1 MLFRDESASKKVC
14 YLCKK
19 KVPHDEWNSGDHR
32 KKCAKRREESAFG
45 RGGAA
50 GGSRRKSL
58 SMSTRGILSS
68 SVQEGGK
75 FVPLLPER
83 KIPL

>member
-45 RGGAA
+45 RGGGRFKKEIPQYEHERNSFQLSA
-50 GGSRRKSL
+50 RRGQIC
-58 SMSTRGILSS
+58 ST
-68 SVQEGGK
+68 
-75 FVPLLPER
+75 PA
-83 KIPL
+83 